1 MKGIGRCSETKS
13 CSTSKVKNLLY
24 KSKPSQPLII
34 IKGVGKW
41 KDSRNYKIYQ
51 RLVEKT
57 MQDDFESIS

>member
-1 MKGIGRCSETKS
+1 VKGIGRCSETKS
-13 CSTSKVKNLLY
+13 CSTSKVKNVVH

-51 RLVEKT
+51 G
-57 MQDDFESIS
+57 